1 MYTITIYFDEKT
13 NRTIQNY
20 INQIAKV
27 TGNMYM
33 LDNNVPPHITLSAF
47 DTKNEMAVVELTKR
61 LADRW
66 KQDTLQWVSVGA
78 FFPYVM
84 FIAPVL
90 NEYLQKLSIEVYT
103 NLLEINDISI
113 RKCYTPYQW
122 LPHTTI
128 GKMLEEDDMVKA
140 FKAMHDQFGVIEGR
154 AVRVGVARSNP
165 HMDIAVFDI
174 VHRD

>member
-1 MYTITIYFDEKT
+1 
-13 NRTIQNY
+13 
-20 INQIAKV
+20 
-27 TGNMYM
+27 MYM

-90 NEYLQKLSIEVYT
+90 NEYLYGLSEIYNKEVLIW
-103 NLLEINDISI
+103 LLSF
-113 RKCYTPYQW
+113 RTCY
-122 LPHTTI
+122 
-128 GKMLEEDDMVKA
+128 K
-140 FKAMHDQFGVIEGR
+140 
-154 AVRVGVARSNP
+154 
-165 HMDIAVFDI
+165 
-174 VHRD
+174 